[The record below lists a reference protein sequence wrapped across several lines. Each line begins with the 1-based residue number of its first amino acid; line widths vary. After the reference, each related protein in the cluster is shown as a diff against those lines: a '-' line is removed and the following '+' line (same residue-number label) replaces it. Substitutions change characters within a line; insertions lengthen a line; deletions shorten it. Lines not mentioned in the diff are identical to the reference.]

1 MIPQVHL
8 CYTMYIMR
16 NLKIKN
22 SLDLTHIATGYPHT
36 IILNTKE
43 TQLAM
48 DNTRTMNHTW
58 DLMCQSVYS
67 RLGVWIPD
75 NYDVDF
81 ITVNGIKRAFH

>member
-1 MIPQVHL
+1 
-8 CYTMYIMR
+8 MR
-16 NLKIKN
+16 NTDIKN

-36 IILNTKE
+36 IVLNTKE

-48 DNTRTMNHTW
+48 DNDYNTMNHTW

-67 RLGVWIPD
+67 RTGDWIPD
-75 NYDVDF
+75 NYEVNF

>member
-1 MIPQVHL
+1 
-8 CYTMYIMR
+8 MR
-16 NLKIKN
+16 NTDIKN

-48 DNTRTMNHTW
+48 DNDYNTMNHTW

-67 RLGVWIPD
+67 RTGDWIPD
-75 NYDVDF
+75 NYEVNF